1 MFSGSIRQW
10 IMVSMVTIAVVICG
24 CTQSQQPDD
33 PVDPADDA
41 TGILIGNDQ
50 GNGLFNAYLPQE
62 DGSIEILWQN
72 EVRNSAHTSIVS
84 DREMVYTSDY
94 VDGSNHLV
102 VFDLKTGEELLR
114 VPTPSTRAT
123 FSVVAHTSSNET
135 FLVAPE
141 SGKPTGFVVRFY
153 VKEAQ

>member
-1 MFSGSIRQW
+1 VDGPGFSFGGL
-10 IMVSMVTIAVVICG
+10 A
-24 CTQSQQPDD
+24 
-33 PVDPADDA
+33 ADDA

-114 VPTPSTRAT
+114 VPTPATRAT